1 MGEVQSEIPNVVFSQ
16 PPLKDLSSRP
26 HKWRTHSSFLLLS
39 LLHRFKAITVVGFL
53 CATPPGPNA
62 SVMKSPPPKL
72 TPAALAALMRSIL
85 SPFRAGVVKAP
96 KVGEFG
102 SDGGGCAFWMSLSL
116 SLILSLVWMG
126 WYNRIRT
133 GSNADFSHQALPLS

>member
-1 MGEVQSEIPNVVFSQ
+1 MRHSARPECIGDEVPSAETDSGRSG
-16 PPLKDLSSRP
+16 L
-26 HKWRTHSSFLLLS
+26 
-39 LLHRFKAITVVGFL
+39 
-53 CATPPGPNA
+53 PG
-62 SVMKSPPPKL
+62 
-72 TPAALAALMRSIL
+72 LMRSIL

-133 GSNADFSHQALPLS
+133 GSNADFSYQVLLLS